1 MRTCVILMLLMVI
14 VRLTRFRVMARAMPG
29 SGEDDARKEGPD
41 WFRDYMLAKDLA
53 DQEEDRLGDAAGG
66 LDEGEWI

>member
-1 MRTCVILMLLMVI
+1 MLLMVI

-29 SGEDDARKEGPD
+29 AGKDDAWNGGPD
-41 WFRDYMLAKDLA
+41 RFRDYMLAKDLA
-53 DQEEDRLGDAAGG
+53 DQEEDRLGHAAGG